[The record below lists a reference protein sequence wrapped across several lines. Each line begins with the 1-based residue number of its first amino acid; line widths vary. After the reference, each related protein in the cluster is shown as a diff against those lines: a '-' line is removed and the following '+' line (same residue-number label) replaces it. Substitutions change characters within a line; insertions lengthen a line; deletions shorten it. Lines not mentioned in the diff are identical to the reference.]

1 MLKPQGID
9 LHSLVEF
16 LENSL
21 AFEERVRRRPPN
33 NLTKADS
40 TGNEQRMAHTTLLPM
55 VVW

>member
-21 AFEERVRRRPPN
+21 AFEERVGRRPPN
-33 NLTKADS
+33 NLMKVDGRIQQAMNN
-40 TGNEQRMAHTTLLPM
+40 GWRTLPYYR
-55 VVW
+55 W